1 MFDLRKK
8 VHPAF
13 IYGGTLVGFLCL
25 FLVLMTNASSPSQQI
40 VGTWE
45 EVSWEYEKA
54 DKDQYD
60 SVMTGEVIADTLQRL
75 IARDRIIHQAETW
88 RFLPNGKLLL
98 TSLRGTRK
106 AAQWTLKGRGHVLF
120 MWYNQESEESYDIA
134 KITPDELVL
143 HFHTDMQVRGIAKI
157 TFKKIR

>member
-1 MFDLRKK
+1 
-8 VHPAF
+8 
-13 IYGGTLVGFLCL
+13 
-25 FLVLMTNASSPSQQI
+25 MTNASSPDQQI

-54 DKDQYD
+54 DKNQYD
-60 SVMTGEVIADTLQRL
+60 SVMTGEIIADTLQRL
-75 IARDRIIHQAETW
+75 IVRDRIIHQAETW
-88 RFLPNGKLLL
+88 QFLPDGNLLL
-98 TSLRGTRK
+98 TSLEGTDK

-120 MWYNQESEESYDIA
+120 MQYNRDREESYDIA
-134 KITPDELVL
+134 KITSDELVL